1 MIKKR
6 NIVFKA
12 MKFVLKIMF
21 YLVGMMVNFLVYILI
36 FSAALGIKPDQSL
49 KYAKYKIEHMQAD
62 SSAVVEQDTVIT
74 EGLMSEID
82 KARQIIADEKAD
94 LQSQKEQL
102 TKEKKELE
110 ALREEIHQLL
120 ADKSKAEEDK
130 MYNLAKIYDGMD
142 QENVAR
148 VFSQMEDSLVVVI
161 LPKMKPA
168 NASQVLEFL
177 PPDRSARISKMLLV
191 RGA

>member
-1 MIKKR
+1 
-6 NIVFKA
+6 
-12 MKFVLKIMF
+12 
-21 YLVGMMVNFLVYILI
+21 MVVSFLVYILV

-49 KYAKYKIEHMQAD
+49 KYAKFKIEHVKAD
-62 SSAVVEQDTVIT
+62 STAMVEQDTVIT
-74 EGLMSEID
+74 EDLMREID
-82 KARQIIADEKAD
+82 KARRSIADEKAD
-94 LQSQKEQL
+94 LQSQKERL
-102 TKEKKELE
+102 IKEKEKLE
-110 ALREEIHQLL
+110 ALREEIQQLL
-120 ADKSKAEEDK
+120 ADKRKAEEER

-142 QENVAR
+142 QESVAK

-191 RGA
+191 KGA